1 MSIFKGAGVAI
12 VTPFT
17 QDDKVNFEE
26 LGKMID
32 FQIAGGTDAIIICGT
47 TGESST
53 LTHEEHDACIKFAV
67 EHTAGRVPVIAG
79 TGSNST
85 AEAIRLSTHAQNNG
99 ADALLLVTPYYNK
112 ATQKGLIQ
120 HYTAIANSVDLPII
134 LYNVPSRT
142 GVNILP
148 QTAVTL
154 AKNVKNIVA
163 IKEASG
169 NISQVAELAALADGC
184 IDIYSGNDDQVVPL
198 LSLGGVGVISV
209 LSNVMPK
216 LTHDMVMSYLNGDVK
231 LSRQLQLSVMNLNKA
246 LFCEVNPIPVKEAL
260 NMMGWNAGA
269 VRSPL
274 CEMEPQHKELL
285 RKELTAMK
293 LI

>member
-53 LTHEEHDACIKFAV
+53 LTHDEHDACIKFAV

-184 IDIYSGNDDQVVPL
+184 IDTYSGNDDQVVPL